1 LICQKKFILSIVFIL
16 TLFCTTVLSNKSE
29 ASIESNTHQ
38 ELISSYIQLH
48 NKTVSKP
55 VANRI
60 AHETIV
66 NSKKYNIRPSLIIG
80 IIKVESN
87 FNHKAKGKRGAIGL
101 MQVMPFWAKT
111 FGFRNTKE
119 LYIIENNINCGS
131 RVLTR
136 YTNSSKGNI
145 DKALNLYVGGNKKY
159 SKKVYKAEADFIRH
173 KEKRNKKES

>member
-1 LICQKKFILSIVFIL
+1 
-16 TLFCTTVLSNKSE
+16 
-29 ASIESNTHQ
+29 
-38 ELISSYIQLH
+38 
-48 NKTVSKP
+48 
-55 VANRI
+55 
-60 AHETIV
+60 
-66 NSKKYNIRPSLIIG
+66 
-80 IIKVESN
+80 
-87 FNHKAKGKRGAIGL
+87 